1 MTNDQSV
8 QEIFKEAMEARGLGV
23 DKLAEHINVP
33 PHYIAAILMGQV
45 EKLPAAPYARNY
57 VLKMAEV
64 LNVDGESLWQR
75 YKREYPLKS
84 SGAEDAF
91 PTNRFA
97 VKSLNKGVITICV
110 LAVAVVGY
118 LAWQYNELLGSP
130 QIELLSPTED
140 VTLLSASAIT
150 LRGIVDPDDKLEI
163 NGEEVMVAQDG
174 NFEKN
179 FSLQSGLNTIEFRV
193 SRLLGKETVE
203 RRQVIYEPTIDE
215 TKD

>member
-1 MTNDQSV
+1 MDDQSI

-33 PHYIAAILMGQV
+33 PHFIAAILMGDV
-45 EKLPAAPYARNY
+45 YKLPAAPYARSY
-57 VLKMAEV
+57 VLMIAEA

-75 YKREYPLKS
+75 YKREFPLKS

-97 VKSLNKGVITICV
+97 IKSLNKKVVTSCILV
-110 LAVAVVGY
+110 VAVVGY

-130 QIELLSPTED
+130 HLELLSPTEG
-140 VTLLSASAIT
+140 VTLLSASTIT
-150 LRGIVDPDDKLEI
+150 LRGIVNPDDKLKI
-163 NGEEVMVAQDG
+163 NGEEVMVQQDG
-174 NFEKN
+174 VFEENFP
-179 FSLQSGLNTIEFRV
+179 LQSGLNTIEFRV

-203 RRQVIYEPTIDE
+203 RRQVIYEPIQ
-215 TKD
+215 